1 MFSQVSVCPQ
11 EGGCLPHC
19 ILGHPPGSEADNP
32 LGTRH
37 PPSACWEIR
46 ATRGRYASNMNAFLL
61 FFLLMLSSPMFSVQ
75 EARIAR
81 YAPRIWSWKLLDLN
95 SLHSN
100 YLCTFLPDPL
110 DDETLAYPQLTNLLN
125 AKKLRVHQL
134 CKQMGKWVD

>member
-1 MFSQVSVCPQ
+1 
-11 EGGCLPHC
+11 
-19 ILGHPPGSEADNP
+19 
-32 LGTRH
+32 
-37 PPSACWEIR
+37 
-46 ATRGRYASNMNAFLL
+46 
-61 FFLLMLSSPMFSVQ
+61 MLSSPMFLVQ

-81 YAPRIWSWKLLDLN
+81 SAPVIQSWKLLDLD

-110 DDETLAYPQLTNLLN
+110 DDETLAYPQLTNVLN

>member
-1 MFSQVSVCPQ
+1 
-11 EGGCLPHC
+11 
-19 ILGHPPGSEADNP
+19 
-32 LGTRH
+32 
-37 PPSACWEIR
+37 
-46 ATRGRYASNMNAFLL
+46 
-61 FFLLMLSSPMFSVQ
+61 MFSVQ

-81 YAPRIWSWKLLDLN
+81 SAPVIRSWKLLDLD

-110 DDETLAYPQLTNLLN
+110 DDETLAYPQLTDVFN